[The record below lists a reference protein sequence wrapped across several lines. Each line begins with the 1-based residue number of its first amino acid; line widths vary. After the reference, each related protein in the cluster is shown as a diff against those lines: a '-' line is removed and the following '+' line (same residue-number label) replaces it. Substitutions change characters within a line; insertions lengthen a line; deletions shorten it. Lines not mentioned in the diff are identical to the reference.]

1 MTTSAPSVYGCW
13 NAVMQQVQQV
23 GKTGYNEA
31 QKFSFRGV
39 DAVVNAVGPV
49 LREHGVIVV
58 PDEIIDN
65 TATEYT
71 TGKYDTRMVNRLVR
85 IRWRVVGPAG
95 DSFTGESVGEAADA
109 GDKAMSKAQSVAYRV
124 FLLQA
129 LCIPTGDPDPDS
141 QSHERTSEAVDYGIG
156 AGPKETQAANKAR
169 DMMLA
174 KTSPYGWTEEKLVRR
189 YWNDYSK
196 NLRNTT
202 DAKMI
207 KQFTQLLV
215 DEAVAEELDEQTK
228 TELAAQDDPLQ

>member
-1 MTTSAPSVYGCW
+1 MADTKSVYEAW
-13 NAVMQQVQQV
+13 NAVMQHVQQV
-23 GKTGYNEA
+23 GKTDYNEA

-39 DAVVNAVGPV
+39 DAVVNAVGPA
-49 LREHGVIVV
+49 LREHGVIVA
-58 PDEIIDN
+58 PDEIIES

-71 TGKYDTRMVNRLVR
+71 TGRYDTRMVNRVVR
-85 IRWRVVGPAG
+85 VRWSVIGPAG

-141 QSHERTSEAVDYGIG
+141 ESHERTSTAADYG
-156 AGPKETQAANKAR
+156 AGSKDVGAANKAR

-174 KTSPYGWTEEKLVRR
+174 KLSPHGWTEEKLTRR
-189 YWNDYSK
+189 FWDDYSK
-196 NLRNTT
+196 NLRNTL
-202 DAKMI
+202 DVKMI

-215 DEAVAEELDEQTK
+215 DEAVAQELDEQAK
-228 TELAAQDDPLQ
+228 TELAAQEPLL